1 MSWVSEI
8 VKIKVLGTRI
18 VIMSENPNGLLS
30 LGQNQLPKNRK
41 NVSLSFSRFFSIPLY
56 FLNLPLCPLKSQSSR
71 LSSIWKMRL
80 FFSFATHCFWSN
92 HFGRSHFVSLWLRH
106 KLRLADSFRR
116 VSNKHRHMYKYKNN
130 DLSKQQQMGI
140 NNKRHHKDKT
150 TEKQFSY
157 VFSVN
162 YSFNM
167 ASNWPFRLFAPM
179 DVSSIYGEPFAIQIK
194 MVSNQIS
201 F

>member
-1 MSWVSEI
+1 MVCYHLDRTNCP
-8 VKIKVLGTRI
+8 KIGKMFRSHFLVFFQSPFT
-18 VIMSENPNGLLS
+18 
-30 LGQNQLPKNRK
+30 
-41 NVSLSFSRFFSIPLY
+41 FSIYP
-56 FLNLPLCPLKSQSSR
+56 FAR
-71 LSSIWKMRL
+71 LSPNPLDWAQFERWGF